1 MVAVPAERLPTS
13 AVNVTGTPGTPAPLT
28 SSTRAAMLDVPPAAA
43 SVCGV
48 ALKSTR
54 STAADPTRRFSSRA
68 EAPPENAV
76 TVAVPLWA
84 PAISRTRTWPLF
96 VRASDGSIR
105 PTVVVKL
112 MTVPLWTGVP
122 EPCVDVP
129 VGVVGVVGVPG
140 VPGVV
145 GGGVVGGAVA
155 VPFSMAVATIS
166 ISPLSGTVFDD
177 GNSVMTVPLG
187 ASSGT
192 LSHEE
197 ATRMS
202 GTAATIDAARSI
214 PGRCRS
220 CASIEGAKDNT
231 LMGLAGQDIGRWE
244 RGQRGYAMAALL
256 IALAVMAIVMS
267 VAMPVWRHEA
277 LREKEAELVWRGEQY
292 ARAIALFRA
301 KNSQNPNM
309 LPRASTSWS
318 TDGTFGRNT
327 RTR

>member
-1 MVAVPAERLPTS
+1 
-13 AVNVTGTPGTPAPLT
+13 
-28 SSTRAAMLDVPPAAA
+28 
-43 SVCGV
+43 
-48 ALKSTR
+48 
-54 STAADPTRRFSSRA
+54 
-68 EAPPENAV
+68 
-76 TVAVPLWA
+76 
-84 PAISRTRTWPLF
+84 
-96 VRASDGSIR
+96 
-105 PTVVVKL
+105 

-122 EPCVDVP
+122 APCVDVP

-309 LPRASTSWS
+309 LPPSIDELVNGRYLRKKYKDPMTKDGEFVPMQFGQQSPGMPGATNPAGRGTAPSQPSPIAVGGIAGVRSKSQETSIRS
-318 TDGTFGRNT
+318 YQGADSLRSMGFSLYQRSAAGRRHADGEFAGWTGKQP
-327 RTR
+327 